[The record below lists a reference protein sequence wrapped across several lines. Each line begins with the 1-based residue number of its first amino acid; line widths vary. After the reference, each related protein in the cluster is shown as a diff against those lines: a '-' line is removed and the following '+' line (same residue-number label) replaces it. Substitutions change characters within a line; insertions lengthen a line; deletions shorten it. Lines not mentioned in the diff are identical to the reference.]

1 MDIWTDEGTYG
12 WTNGHRDRLT
22 DTGTDKIQYGDAS
35 THLIR
40 PRLERINNFQYF
52 YSIKELLTAVKKT
65 IKKTEEFGKEVKRGR
80 SHMFA
85 WGEKKKRRNGEK
97 KRKKKRKVEEVDDIF
112 EKKGV
117 HVWR

>member
-1 MDIWTDEGTYG
+1 MDIWTDERTYG

-65 IKKTEEFGKEVKRGR
+65 IKKKQKE
-80 SHMFA
+80 S
-85 WGEKKKRRNGEK
+85 
-97 KRKKKRKVEEVDDIF
+97 KRKKNTKRGAGGRSGGRRRRNRRRRKKMEKEEVN
-112 EKKGV
+112 G
-117 HVWR
+117 